1 MTFIVGVVMTF
12 VWFSYGRLVNDH
24 NIMTVNVTGR
34 LRIGFLWS
42 RNVGKKVTL
51 GQEPASIVN
60 YIGTGSSIE
69 QPSQT

>member
-24 NIMTVNVTGR
+24 NIMTVNVTGK
-34 LRIGFLWS
+34 LGSDFF
-42 RNVGKKVTL
+42 GAETL
-51 GQEPASIVN
+51 AKSYTRSGT
-60 YIGTGSSIE
+60 YIRTGSSIK

>member
-34 LRIGFLWS
+34 LRIGFFLG
-42 RNVGKKVTL
+42 VETLAKKL
-51 GQEPASIVN
+51 H
-60 YIGTGSSIE
+60 
-69 QPSQT
+69 